1 MDGSSTTASPPQV
14 FPRSARLI
22 KKAEFQRV
30 FAQGRKSFSPEF
42 AIYVLPNELGQARL
56 GMAVGR
62 KAGKSV
68 QRSRIKRLLRE
79 AFRQGR
85 SAWPAVDVVVV
96 ARSAPAALSLERA
109 RQRLEAAVLAK
120 REIKPACRAC
130 VPRRDLP

>member
-1 MDGSSTTASPPQV
+1 MDGSSTNASRAQA

-42 AIYVLPNELGQARL
+42 AIYVLPNDVGQARL
-56 GMAVGR
+56 GMAIGR

-85 SAWPAVDVVVV
+85 GAWPAMDVVVV
-96 ARSAPAALSLERA
+96 ARSAPVALTLELA
-109 RQRLEAAVLAK
+109 RQRLEAAVFARREAK
-120 REIKPACRAC
+120 AVYRAC